1 MWVAG
6 GHRLGRFAECRGDAV
21 TDPEADP
28 TVGAE
33 ETVSG
38 RVVDRC
44 VKVGEGQ
51 ATYLFAP
58 VTMIMGRA

>member
-1 MWVAG
+1 MGIVWVVLQNAV
-6 GHRLGRFAECRGDAV
+6 EEAV

-33 ETVSG
+33 ETTSG
-38 RVVDRC
+38 RVVDRR